1 MPKLIR
7 ILKICDWV
15 PVGKFTH
22 IEIVLPGLKTF
33 EQQSDAFNNDEATMN
48 EIFRIFETYDPRM
61 RPHMGQT
68 LNITGS
74 VLQITVVCIKFF
86 DKRLR

>member
-1 MPKLIR
+1 MA
-7 ILKICDWV
+7 
-15 PVGKFTH
+15 KFTH
-22 IEIVLPGLKTF
+22 IEIVLPDLKTF

-48 EIFRIFETYDPRM
+48 EIFKIFETYDARM

-74 VLQITVVCIKFF
+74 VLQITSVNLVF
-86 DKRLR
+86 